1 MLKRPDVAAIYRS
14 VGLTVEKALPPAMVS
29 GEPEKKSKPSAEDQ
43 KKVQAVLDDKTLPEK
58 AEAGKAYV
66 IHWADGRGVF
76 AVKTKKAIKDWLAET
91 GSWAEIVSIKYGPA
105 EHKGKKLRVEDVIP
119 VLPLLT
125 EAQFQ
130 VNSDNLD
137 KTYNAFKDSY
147 EKRTGKAWSKD
158 KFAQRVGGW
167 TMYGD
172 HDGFVSARQQ
182 ASGPIKLVG
191 SAGSLQGVKKGFQE
205 LLATGKPVW
214 GMMDDKL
221 AALSTRFGMVRP
233 SPWVMKM
240 VFKRIL
246 PKVAPA
252 LGVPVDKVAVNN
264 DGSLTI
270 DYPDV
275 GKATKFLVGNK
286 EYFDWLLKTHGD
298 AIPAMVRTAIAHFLV
313 TGAHPAK
320 PAGMQED

>member
-1 MLKRPDVAAIYRS
+1 MLRRPDVNAIYES
-14 VGLTVEKALPPAMVS
+14 VGLKKDGKETVPP
-29 GEPEKKSKPSAEDQ
+29 
-43 KKVQAVLDDKTLPEK
+43 
-58 AEAGKAYV
+58 
-66 IHWADGRGVF
+66 I
-76 AVKTKKAIKDWLAET
+76 
-91 GSWAEIVSIKYGPA
+91 
-105 EHKGKKLRVEDVIP
+105 
-119 VLPLLT
+119 T

-137 KTYNAFKDSY
+137 KTYNAFKDTY
-147 EKRTGKAWSKD
+147 EKRTGKAWTKD
-158 KFAQRVGGW
+158 KFTQRVGGW

-172 HDGFVSARQQ
+172 HDGFVSTRQQ

-191 SAGSLQGVKKGFQE
+191 SAGNLQGVKKGFQE

-233 SPWVMKM
+233 SPWVMRM
-240 VFKRIL
+240 VFKKIM

-252 LGVPVDKVAVNN
+252 LGVDASKVVING

-286 EYFDWLLKTHGD
+286 AYFDFLLKEHGH
-298 AIPAMVRTAIAHFLV
+298 AIPAFVRTAIAHFLV
-313 TGAHPAK
+313 TGVHPSRPVDA
-320 PAGMQED
+320 EEE